1 MYFLEEF
8 SEEAPVGGVMVAGV
22 VWLLV
27 VVLLGMVVLGMGLLE
42 QPVFVAVL
50 VGMISQM
57 VLFGDLLVVDFS
69 WFQSF
74 DGSLLKSCNF
84 INEMLNRFLKS
95 FENLGKV
102 WEHELKS
109 INILI
114 LIVLISFLDLSVE
127 GMLLDVLSLDRL
139 VPLVVEAVD

>member
-1 MYFLEEF
+1 
-8 SEEAPVGGVMVAGV
+8 MVAGV

-102 WEHELKS
+102 REHELKS

>member
-57 VLFGDLLVVDFS
+57 VLFGDLLVVDRAVNASNNHVVVAVLNGEMTVKRLKHHQHDVWLLPENKNYKPIKVRSAMAFS
-69 WFQSF
+69 IW
-74 DGSLLKSCNF
+74 G
-84 INEMLNRFLKS
+84 
-95 FENLGKV
+95 
-102 WEHELKS
+102 
-109 INILI
+109 
-114 LIVLISFLDLSVE
+114 
-127 GMLLDVLSLDRL
+127 
-139 VPLVVEAVD
+139 VVTHVIHAL